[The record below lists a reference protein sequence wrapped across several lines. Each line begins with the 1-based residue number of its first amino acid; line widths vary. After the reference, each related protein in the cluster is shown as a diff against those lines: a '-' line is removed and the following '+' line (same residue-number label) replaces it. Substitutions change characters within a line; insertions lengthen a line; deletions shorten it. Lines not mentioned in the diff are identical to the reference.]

1 VVVRLISDYE
11 RETLL
16 LVSSIKWSDVEPT
29 VCGIGSGQEGTQF
42 VIKMR
47 NVKGHAKDTREIVSY
62 HYHYCA
68 WLHVYN
74 KLIVM
79 ILSYLENF
87 HMFADGATIEEAVE
101 PAKQTALRHIKF
113 VNFACLF
120 NAVPACTKSATP
132 FLPQQ

>member
-1 VVVRLISDYE
+1 M
-11 RETLL
+11 
-16 LVSSIKWSDVEPT
+16 EPT
-29 VCGIGSGQEGTQF
+29 VWGIGSGLEGTQL

-68 WLHVYN
+68 GLRVYN

-101 PAKQTALRHIKF
+101 AAKQTASRHIKF
-113 VNFACLF
+113 VKFDVFLMPFRPARNPQLHFYCSNEHNDASTCL
-120 NAVPACTKSATP
+120 TMI
-132 FLPQQ
+132 